1 MEVYLPSPSCIYR
14 DIFSQRGER
23 YNMKKQHLII
33 LSLIVLSLTACSKDK
48 PVEATTAPIET
59 IQPTES
65 ETELNDSI
73 DSTSETL
80 VIQGVAIGA
89 DGKEMTPEEAAAY
102 EESIRHDSL
111 IETSPVE
118 TLSEQELSEA
128 SERDFTPEEYE
139 QIQDGIE
146 EWNNIE
152 ADMIKVE

>member
-1 MEVYLPSPSCIYR
+1 
-14 DIFSQRGER
+14 
-23 YNMKKQHLII
+23 MKKQHLII

-48 PVEATTAPIET
+48 PVDSTAAPIET

-73 DSTSETL
+73 NSTSETL
-80 VIQGVAIGA
+80 VIQGVAIGV

-111 IETSPVE
+111 IETSPAE

-128 SERDFTPEEYE
+128 SERDFTLEEYE
-139 QIQDGIE
+139 VMQKSIDEWTYQEALERMGIQ
-146 EWNNIE
+146 
-152 ADMIKVE
+152 

>member
-1 MEVYLPSPSCIYR
+1 
-14 DIFSQRGER
+14 
-23 YNMKKQHLII
+23 MKKQHLII
-33 LSLIVLSLTACSKDK
+33 ISLLVFSLTACGNDK
-48 PVEATTAPIET
+48 PVEPTGTGAVVET
-59 IQPTES
+59 IQPTEAS
-65 ETELNDSI
+65 TELNDPV
-73 DSTSETL
+73 DSTETL

-89 DGKEMTPEEAAAY
+89 DGKQMTPEEAAAY
-102 EESIRHDSL
+102 EESIRTDSL
-111 IETSPVE
+111 IETSSE

>member
-1 MEVYLPSPSCIYR
+1 M
-14 DIFSQRGER
+14 
-23 YNMKKQHLII
+23 
-33 LSLIVLSLTACSKDK
+33 TACSKDK
-48 PVEATTAPIET
+48 PVDSTAAPIET

-65 ETELNDSI
+65 ETELN

-128 SERDFTPEEYE
+128 SERDFTLEEYE
-139 QIQDGIE
+139 AMQKSID
-146 EWNNIE
+146 EWTYQE
-152 ADMIKVE
+152 ALERIKVE